1 MATTPS
7 TDDDMNRAIDAMRES
22 VIDIRKKDYCGA
34 LMQVELAALLVRI
47 AASKQPKTESR

>member
-1 MATTPS
+1 MAITPS

-47 AASKQPKTESR
+47 AASKQPKREL